1 LGISGVHSTGM
12 RTTKPPAVRTVVV
25 ERHFALSHKKCL
37 QCGKDFMGT
46 KKAQY
51 CSRTCTR
58 AASYQR
64 HAEERRAHRRE
75 VYQQEKAAKGK
86 APRRRKPVGKEV

>member
-1 LGISGVHSTGM
+1 M
-12 RTTKPPAVRTVVV
+12 RTKKQPAVKTVVV

-51 CSRTCTR
+51 CSRACTR

-64 HAEERRAHRRE
+64 HAEARRAHRRE
-75 VYQQEKAAKGK
+75 VYQQEKAAGGK
-86 APRRRKPVGKEV
+86 TAKRRKPARTGA